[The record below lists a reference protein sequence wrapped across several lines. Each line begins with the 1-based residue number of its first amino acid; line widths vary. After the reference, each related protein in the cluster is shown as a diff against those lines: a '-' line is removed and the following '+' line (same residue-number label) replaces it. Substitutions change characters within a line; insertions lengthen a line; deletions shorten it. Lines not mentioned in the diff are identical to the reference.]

1 MSKRQKRRMKRLNE
15 WLGWTELA
23 AGIAACFMVALEIRV
38 DDWRMGALFG
48 IMTILFLSNAL
59 GRFED

>member
-1 MSKRQKRRMKRLNE
+1 MKRLNE

-23 AGIAACFMVALEIRV
+23 AGTAACFMVALEIRA

>member
-1 MSKRQKRRMKRLNE
+1 MERLNE

-23 AGIAACFMVALEIRV
+23 AGIASTFMVALEVRA
-38 DDWRMGALFG
+38 DDWKMGVLFG